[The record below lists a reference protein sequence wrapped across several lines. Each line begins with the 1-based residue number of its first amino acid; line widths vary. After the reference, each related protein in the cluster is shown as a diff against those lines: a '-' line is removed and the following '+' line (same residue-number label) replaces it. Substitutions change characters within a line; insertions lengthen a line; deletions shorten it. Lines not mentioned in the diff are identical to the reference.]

1 MALWVFF
8 FSVQTSWFVY
18 QYKTTRREIIPGP
31 ERKKNE
37 VAFQWW
43 ILAVC
48 FIRTPIEGWI
58 DHSDKLALLRLQI
71 QAFSRQCCQCP
82 TFCQIKCK
90 YRKIG
95 FFLHFV
101 CMLHWNL
108 FLICLHVSAERWLNP
123 LLLNF
128 EGYDVSVNLLLIW
141 KIDYDMISRIH

>member
-8 FSVQTSWFVY
+8 FLFRPVGLFTNI
-18 QYKTTRREIIPGP
+18 RLLARETIPGP

-37 VAFQWW
+37 VAFRDGFWQSASSEPPLRDGQ
-43 ILAVC
+43 ITV
-48 FIRTPIEGWI
+48 IN
-58 DHSDKLALLRLQI
+58 KLFLGYRYKPPVT
-71 QAFSRQCCQCP
+71 RQCCQCP

-128 EGYDVSVNLLLIW
+128 EGYDVSVNLLPI
-141 KIDYDMISRIH
+141 

>member
-8 FSVQTSWFVY
+8 FSVQTSWFDY
-18 QYKTTRREIIPGP
+18 QQGKLFQGLRGRRMKWPSDDGFWQSASSEPPLRDGQITVINQLFLGYRYKPPVT
-31 ERKKNE
+31 
-37 VAFQWW
+37 
-43 ILAVC
+43 
-48 FIRTPIEGWI
+48 
-58 DHSDKLALLRLQI
+58 
-71 QAFSRQCCQCP
+71 RQCCQCP

-128 EGYDVSVNLLLIW
+128 EGCDVSVNLLLF
-141 KIDYDMISRIH
+141 